1 MTGAAQFDL
10 SDGEAYRAWRAHKL
24 ASHPRDIGELLV
36 SIGDP
41 RALSAT
47 ERAALIH
54 RCAVANMALYVSR
67 AGDDPDKEIPRQ
79 LGRQVGLLTLD
90 GNYLADDDGITP
102 IAVADQGTR
111 TAYIPYTTRPI
122 KWHTDGYYNPPVR
135 QVRGMVLH
143 CVRPAASGGENALM
157 DHEIAYILLRDENPG
172 YIRALMAPDAM
183 TIPSREEEGE
193 VARGDQPGP
202 VFSVD
207 DSGCLHMRYTART
220 RSIVWKE
227 DDATRS
233 AVKAL
238 EAILASDSPYIF
250 RGRLEPG
257 MGLVCNNVLHDR
269 AAFTETPQQ
278 KRLYYRA
285 RYYERVSA
293 V

>member
-10 SDGEAYRAWRAHKL
+10 SDGEAYRTWRARKL
-24 ASHPRDIGELLV
+24 ADHPRDIGELLV
-36 SIGDP
+36 RVDDP
-41 RALSAT
+41 RALTAT
-47 ERAALIH
+47 ERAALIG
-54 RCAVANMALYVSR
+54 RCAVANMAIYVSR
-67 AGDDPDKEIPRQ
+67 SGEDPDKEIPRQ

-102 IAVADQGTR
+102 IAVAGQGTR

-122 KWHTDGYYNPPVR
+122 KWHTDGYYNPPER

-157 DHEIAYILLRDENPG
+157 DHEIAYILLRDEDPG
-172 YIRALMAPDAM
+172 HIRALMAPDAM
-183 TIPSREEEGE
+183 TIPAREEEGE

-207 DSGCLHMRYTART
+207 GSGCLHMRYTART
-220 RSIVWKE
+220 RSIVWKD
-227 DDATRS
+227 DDATLA

-269 AAFTETPQQ
+269 AAFTETPQH

-285 RYYERVSA
+285 RYCERVSA